1 MNPWRAMFAE
11 KLRGV
16 LQQLT
21 RDGDIDQCGMN
32 ALVAKVGGEVRQ
44 PWLRIDTLS
53 VPVQHPMH
61 NERVAKIVYARADTP
76 AGRLEFRATEYID

>member
-11 KLRGV
+11 ALRGV

-21 RDGDIDQCGMN
+21 RDGDIDECGMN
-32 ALVAKVGGEVRQ
+32 ALVAKVGGEVWQ

-53 VPVQHPMH
+53 VPVQHPMD
-61 NERVAKIVYARADTP
+61 NECVPKIVYTRPDASTC
-76 AGRLEFRATEYID
+76 RLESRSTEYID